1 MRGTRGGAEDMQ
13 VVPAAGGRSFL
24 SVFCCYSVFVEAG
37 GQERFGVLLEGDDE
51 ISRDSCGG
59 GVD

>member
-1 MRGTRGGAEDMQ
+1 MQ